1 MSNLAAV
8 LHNLLD
14 AIEEGDQDEIR
25 QAAKLARMAAPTNDT
40 EDETPPQIDDVTAW
54 YAIDKIER
62 VRVGPFAN
70 EVDAEIYGQMRDEV
84 HGDWHSMPGAQI
96 VSRTDVANSWGSDV

>member
-25 QAAKLARMAAPTNDT
+25 SAAKLARMAAPTNDT
-40 EDETPPQIDDVTAW
+40 EDAAPPQIDDVTGW
-54 YAIDKIER
+54 YAIDKRER
-62 VRVGPFAN
+62 VRVAFPD
-70 EVDAEIYGQMRDEV
+70 VRSAEAYASMRDEV
-84 HGDWHSMPGAQI
+84 HGDWYAIPGAQL
-96 VSRTDVANSWGSDV
+96 VSRTDVENSWGSDV